1 MKQKCDIDVLA
12 WFRKGPAESVEMLKS
27 VQDCVTKMFNMDS
40 DFIET
45 LNSQV
50 RKKESNAGQ
59 KDGSH
64 KKKSSMTFMI
74 MMIGLVIILM
84 LTVVLGGV
92 KYCKWKEQK
101 RKEKE
106 MNLKIQGK
114 YQ

>member
-1 MKQKCDIDVLA
+1 
-12 WFRKGPAESVEMLKS
+12 
-27 VQDCVTKMFNMDS
+27 MFNMDS

-74 MMIGLVIILM
+74 MMVGLVIILM